1 MGIFPFRRR
10 KKGAL
15 KKTKT
20 EIAEMKKN
28 PTMAEKERIL
38 QKGLEVQ
45 KIFTNWGSVF

>member
-1 MGIFPFRRR
+1 M
-10 KKGAL
+10 
-15 KKTKT
+15 

-38 QKGLEVQ
+38 QKGI